1 MMSLFCFWV
10 ARFNQLVSFQVM
22 NNSTQPFAQIKI
34 PQACQED
41 WTGMDLRDEGR
52 FCKNCAKSVIDFS
65 RFTDQQLHNYFET
78 HRNSSICGRIP
89 VSKLNTPF
97 EIPKPKKSFSGWWLL
112 PALAGISLP
121 TFAQTSQK
129 SFEQTD
135 PKLIDSTISIEN
147 SETNFIRLK
156 GIVTD
161 ANTAESIPF
170 AAVQLLPLKVA
181 AHTNFDGEFELI
193 IPDSMNRQTSYEL
206 VITYVGFETLREQF
220 TFEELIAISSS
231 PLKLELKLAQA
242 IIVGMVIY
250 ERPPWHKRLK
260 YRIKRMFKRQK
271 HEASSSEN

>member
-1 MMSLFCFWV
+1 MSLFCFWV
-10 ARFNQLVSFQVM
+10 ARFNQVVSFQVM
-22 NNSTQPFAQIKI
+22 KNSNQPFAQIKI
-34 PQACQED
+34 PQPCQED
-41 WTGMDLRDEGR
+41 WTGMELNDEGR
-52 FCKNCAKSVIDFS
+52 FCKHCAKSVIDFTG
-65 RFTDQQLHNYFET
+65 FTDQQLHNYFET

-89 VSKLNTPF
+89 VSKLNTRF

-121 TFAQTSQK
+121 TSAQTSQQ
-129 SFEQTD
+129 SLEQTD

-147 SETNFIRLK
+147 SDTNFIRLK

-161 ANTAESIPF
+161 ANTAESLPF

-206 VITYVGFETLREQF
+206 VITYVGFETLRKQF
-220 TFEELIAISSS
+220 SFEELIAISSS

-242 IIVGMVIY
+242 IFVGMVIY

-271 HEASSSEN
+271 HDANSSEN